1 MDKKLQELIK
11 EFNRKL
17 EEAQDA
23 RSEVMEYLE
32 EEYEIDTYEECE
44 TLEDENIWCYG
55 IDVEAVER
63 LIGRRD

>member
-23 RSEVMEYLE
+23 RSEVMYYLE

-44 TLEDENIWCYG
+44 TLENECDWCYG
-55 IDVEAVER
+55 IDVAAVER
-63 LIGRRD
+63 LIGK